1 MAVKPHGLANRPGE
15 PYPAT
20 FRDQWTHRESNSDF
34 RHARA
39 VSSRWTM
46 SPFRSVDRP
55 GNRTPISW
63 LQARHLPVG
72 RAAHVISEVRL
83 GIEPSLPPYQ
93 SGVQPQHLQTSV
105 SSHRSD
111 PGWNRTITFL
121 HVTQAS
127 SPLDHGINL
136 SVTEAGIEPTGTR
149 FSTSSL
155 CRFAYPVIGK

>member
-20 FRDQWTHRESNSDF
+20 FRIQWTHRESNSDL

-46 SPFRSVDRP
+46 SPFISVDRP

-63 LQARHLPVG
+63 LQARHLAVG
-72 RAAHVISEVRL
+72 RAAHVLSEVRP
-83 GIEPSLPPYQ
+83 GIEPGLPPYQ
-93 SGVQPQHLQTSV
+93 GGVQPQHLQTMLCI
-105 SSHRSD
+105 D

-121 HVTQAS
+121 DVAQAS
-127 SPLDHGINL
+127 LPLDHGIEL
-136 SVTEAGIEPTGTR
+136 Q
-149 FSTSSL
+149 
-155 CRFAYPVIGK
+155 